1 MNKFISAVMVPAFI
15 LYSAPVLLIM
25 ASATPSAAVRGKSTS
40 VPKKRGVRGVRRHA
54 KRPKVANRVT
64 EGAPIVVLDQGSST
78 KVPFTFQAFHNM
90 SAMEREVL
98 TPPTNTELDH
108 IP

>member
-1 MNKFISAVMVPAFI
+1 MSKLISTVIVSVFL
-15 LYSAPVLLIM
+15 LYSAPVPSIM

-40 VPKKRGVRGVRRHA
+40 GPKKRGVRGVRRHA

-64 EGAPIVVLDQGSST
+64 EVAPIVALDQGSS
-78 KVPFTFQAFHNM
+78 KEVPFTFQAFHKM

-98 TPPTNTELDH
+98 TPLTETELDH

>member
-1 MNKFISAVMVPAFI
+1 MNKFISMLMVPAFI

-25 ASATPSAAVRGKSTS
+25 VSATPSAAVRGTSTS

-64 EGAPIVVLDQGSST
+64 EVAPRGALDQDSSK

-98 TPPTNTELDH
+98 TLLTETELDH

>member
-1 MNKFISAVMVPAFI
+1 MKKFISSVIVSAFL
-15 LYSAPVLLIM
+15 LYSALVSSIM
-25 ASATPSAAVRGKSTS
+25 ASATPSAAVRGKSIS
-40 VPKKRGVRGVRRHA
+40 VPKKRGVRGVRRQA

-64 EGAPIVVLDQGSST
+64 EGAPIVVSDQGSST
-78 KVPFTFQAFHNM
+78 KVPFTFQAFHTM

-98 TPPTNTELDH
+98 TPLTETELDH

>member
-1 MNKFISAVMVPAFI
+1 MNKLISTVIVSAFL
-15 LYSAPVLLIM
+15 LYSAPVPSIM
-25 ASATPSAAVRGKSTS
+25 ASATPSAAVRGKNTS

-54 KRPKVANRVT
+54 KRLKVANRVT
-64 EGAPIVVLDQGSST
+64 EGAPIVVSDQGSSK

-98 TPPTNTELDH
+98 APLTETELDH